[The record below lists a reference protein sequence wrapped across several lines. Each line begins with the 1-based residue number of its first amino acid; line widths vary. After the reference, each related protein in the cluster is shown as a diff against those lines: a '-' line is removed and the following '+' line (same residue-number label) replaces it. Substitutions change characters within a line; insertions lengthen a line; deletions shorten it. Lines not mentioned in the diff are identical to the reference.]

1 MGHCDARISRGL
13 ALPFA
18 VLVAACASGGSRNT
32 SSIPQM
38 VVSELPPPS
47 PTARMYSTDSSPH
60 PGGLAGEIA
69 REVVGA
75 GTELQL
81 SMVMD
86 GRLAA
91 LGLWAAEHSTGGRLP
106 PHGPIDDAAHRLGL
120 VEPTPALIVYRT
132 NDGTQ
137 LPQVV
142 RANMAEI
149 LQQRAASHV
158 GVGVIQSGGSTTAII
173 VLSDRRLTLQPLP
186 RLPGPI
192 PSIEIRGQLT
202 DGLSK
207 PQLVVMQPGGEIE
220 RTPLGDATSFGA
232 RIPLGKIGVYGIEVL
247 ATGNHGTTV
256 VANFPLRVGVPEPAM
271 IRVETP
277 VQDAGGDVGQGLL
290 ALINRDREAASLT
303 PLIRRDDLDAVALG
317 HSRDMDENGF
327 VGHTSP
333 TTGSVLDRIQA
344 AGIETPMALENIGR
358 DYSTAA
364 IHAALMASPG
374 HRANILNPGVSH
386 IGIDLV
392 RQTEGTLG
400 NEGQRKALLVTQVF
414 IRVVVELDPETAAD
428 DAIERLGEQRKA
440 GRLPDIDRDDTLD
453 ELATRGAAHY
463 FSNSSPSQGAVMQ
476 YVDRAMRKAS
486 LPYKEVQV
494 LGLVGSSIDLSQVEA
509 LLDPKVRAIGIG
521 FAQGRR
527 ADAKVNPVTIAVVL
541 LAY

>member
-1 MGHCDARISRGL
+1 ML
-13 ALPFA
+13 AP
-18 VLVAACASGGSRNT
+18 
-32 SSIPQM
+32 
-38 VVSELPPPS
+38 VS
-47 PTARMYSTDSSPH
+47 
-60 PGGLAGEIA
+60 
-69 REVVGA
+69 
-75 GTELQL
+75 
-81 SMVMD
+81 
-86 GRLAA
+86 
-91 LGLWAAEHSTGGRLP
+91 
-106 PHGPIDDAAHRLGL
+106 
-120 VEPTPALIVYRT
+120 
-132 NDGTQ
+132 
-137 LPQVV
+137 
-142 RANMAEI
+142 
-149 LQQRAASHV
+149 
-158 GVGVIQSGGSTTAII
+158 
-173 VLSDRRLTLQPLP
+173 
-186 RLPGPI
+186 
-192 PSIEIRGQLT
+192 
-202 DGLSK
+202 
-207 PQLVVMQPGGEIE
+207 
-220 RTPLGDATSFGA
+220 
-232 RIPLGKIGVYGIEVL
+232 
-247 ATGNHGTTV
+247 
-256 VANFPLRVGVPEPAM
+256 
-271 IRVETP
+271 
-277 VQDAGGDVGQGLL
+277 LL

-486 LPYKEVQV
+486 LPYKEIQV